1 MKTNFTTRPIDR
13 RAALRVLGSSAVA
26 AVALAR
32 VTEARADDH
41 EEKKAVDCSKEG
53 KIDKG
58 SAQMR
63 KALQYVDETKKKGQV
78 CSSCL
83 QWKAPEKKEQHCGG
97 CKLFTG
103 PVSPNGYCLSYAPA
117 KKG

>member
-1 MKTNFTTRPIDR
+1 MKDLSSFRPIR
-13 RAALRVLGSSAVA
+13 RREALRVLGSAGVFA
-26 AVALAR
+26 AALAKSG
-32 VTEARADDH
+32 TAFA
-41 EEKKAVDCSKEG
+41 EKHAEKAVDCSKEG

-63 KALQYVDETKKKGQV
+63 KALQYVDQSKKKGQM
-78 CSSCL
+78 CSGCL
-83 QWKAPEKKEQHCGG
+83 QWKAAEKGKSCGG

-117 KKG
+117 KKK